1 MDNLILN
8 SLKKCILFSQ
18 FNDKE
23 IEACLS
29 SIDYSIKNYSK
40 NEMPA
45 IEDDICSSIGI
56 ILSGS
61 VEVQKIYESGK
72 SLTLTT
78 LDCGKIFGEVIIFSN
93 KNTYPSSIVASEKS
107 KIMFIPQKSILKLCK
122 ENSIFLNKFMTLLSN
137 KILMLNKKV
146 KAMSYQTI
154 KQKLA
159 NYILEEH
166 NTQKSMIIKMA
177 YSKKQLA
184 EQLGI
189 PRPSLSRELI
199 NMKDEEIIDFDKNTI
214 KILDIAE
221 LEELLLS

>member
-8 SLKKCILFSQ
+8 SLKKCILFSK
-18 FNDKE
+18 FSDTE
-23 IEACLS
+23 ISDCLS
-29 SIDYSIKNYSK
+29 SIDYSIKSYAK

-56 ILSGS
+56 IISGS

-72 SLTLTT
+72 SLTLAA
-78 LDCGKIFGEVIIFSN
+78 LSCGKIFGEVIIFSN
-93 KNTYPSSIVASEKS
+93 KNTYPSTIVSSDKSE
-107 KIMFIPQKSILKLCK
+107 IMFIPKESILKLCR
-122 ENSIFLNKFMTLLSN
+122 ENSIFLNNFMTLLSN

-146 KAMSYQTI
+146 KTMSFQTI

-159 NYILEEH
+159 NYILEEY
-166 NTQKSMIIKMA
+166 TAQKSIMIKMA

-199 NMKDEEIIDFDKNTI
+199 NMRNDKLIDFNKNTI
-214 KILDIAE
+214 KILNIKG
-221 LEELLLS
+221 LEELLWS

>member
-1 MDNLILN
+1 MDNLILS
-8 SLKKCILFSQ
+8 SLKKCILFSK
-18 FNDKE
+18 FNDNE
-23 IEACLS
+23 IATCLS
-29 SIDYSIKNYSK
+29 SIDYLIKNYFK

-56 ILSGS
+56 VLAGN

-72 SLTLTT
+72 SLTLAS
-78 LDCGKIFGEVIIFSN
+78 LNCGKIFGEVIIFSN
-93 KNTYPSSIVASEKS
+93 KNTYPSTIIASEKS
-107 KIMFIPQKSILKLCK
+107 EIMFIPKESILKLCR
-122 ENSIFLNKFMTLLSN
+122 ENSIFLNNFMTLLSN

-146 KAMSYQTI
+146 KTMSYQTI
-154 KQKLA
+154 RQKLA

-166 NTQKSMIIKMA
+166 TLQKNIMIKMA

-199 NMKDEEIIDFDKNTI
+199 NMKNEQLIDFDKNTI
-214 KILDIAE
+214 KILNIKG
-221 LEELLLS
+221 LEELLWS

>member
-1 MDNLILN
+1 MDNLILS
-8 SLKKCILFSQ
+8 SLKKCILFSK
-18 FNDKE
+18 FSDTE
-23 IEACLS
+23 INACIS
-29 SIDYSIKNYSK
+29 SIEYSIKSYSK

-56 ILSGS
+56 ILNGS

-72 SLTLTT
+72 NLTLAA
-78 LDCGKIFGEVIIFSN
+78 LGCGKIFGEVIIFSN
-93 KNTYPSSIVASEKS
+93 KNTYPSTIVSSEKS
-107 KIMFIPQKSILKLCK
+107 EIMFIPKESILKLCK
-122 ENSIFLNKFMTLLSN
+122 ENSIFLNNFMTLLSN

-146 KAMSYQTI
+146 KTMSFQTI

-166 NTQKSMIIKMA
+166 ALQKNMMIKMA

-199 NMKDEEIIDFDKNTI
+199 NMRNDELIDFNKNSI
-214 KILDIAE
+214 KILNIKG
-221 LEELLLS
+221 LEELLWS